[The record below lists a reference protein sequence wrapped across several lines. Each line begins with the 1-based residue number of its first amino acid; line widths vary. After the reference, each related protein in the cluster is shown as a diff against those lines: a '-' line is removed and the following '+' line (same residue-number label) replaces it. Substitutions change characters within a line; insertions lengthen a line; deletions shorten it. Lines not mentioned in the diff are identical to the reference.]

1 MKRFLIAL
9 ALVLPAC
16 GFQPVYAPGGSA
28 TFASGN
34 ITVEQIP
41 GRSGYKL
48 RRALQQELAAGLP
61 NLNES
66 ARLEVKLNENLLRL
80 AIKPDGAA
88 ARSSVTAEA
97 VYILSTESKS
107 FRGNSDTEISFSVP
121 DASYGDI
128 AAQTSA
134 TDRAMRQLASR
145 IIDDLRLQLSTA
157 N

>member
-34 ITVEQIP
+34 ITIEQIP

-61 NLNES
+61 NLNET
-66 ARLEVKLNENLLRL
+66 ARLDVKLKENLIRL

-88 ARSSVTAEA
+88 ARSSVSAEA
-97 VYILSTESKS
+97 TYVLSTESKS

-121 DASYGDI
+121 DAPYGDI
-128 AAQTSA
+128 SAQTSA
-134 TDRAMRQLASR
+134 SDRAIRQLASR
-145 IIDDLRLQLSTA
+145 IVDDLRLQLSTTD
-157 N
+157 